1 MENMI
6 TPEKVITELED
17 AWSKLVEVQKIL
29 EAYTIVYDGTSDVFT
44 LSQSIGIFAGKVQD
58 LIDEVV
64 IPDKVLEDIQNDTK
78 CVNCGKPFN
87 SLYPEGFDPEC
98 CSTECS
104 IDIFDS
110 NCL

>member
-1 MENMI
+1 MKNMI
-6 TPEKVITELED
+6 TPRKIVTELED
-17 AWSKLVEVQKIL
+17 AWSKLVEVQEIL
-29 EAYTIVYDGTSDVFT
+29 EAYTVVYEGNSDTFT
-44 LSQSIGIFAGKVQD
+44 LSQSIGVFADKVQD

-64 IPDKVLEDIQNDTK
+64 IPVEVIKDMENDTK
-78 CVNCGKPFN
+78 CINCGKPFN

-110 NCL
+110 ACL

>member
-6 TPEKVITELED
+6 TPEKVMTSLED
-17 AWSKLVEVQKIL
+17 AWSKLVEAQEIL

-58 LIDEVV
+58 LIDEMD
-64 IPDKVLEDIQNDTK
+64 IPDKVLEDMQNDTK

-87 SLYPEGFDPEC
+87 SLYSEGFDPDL
-98 CSTECS
+98 CSTKCINDILYCS
-104 IDIFDS
+104 YP
-110 NCL
+110 